1 MTAINE
7 STIMASYCNRRLR
20 TSRGVA
26 TATSSRTRPS
36 TSCSP
41 GKMMIIMMMM
51 MVMMMFNLLLTSV
64 ILNYILPGV
73 FMIVCSV
80 LLCTL
85 R

>member
-1 MTAINE
+1 MI
-7 STIMASYCNRRLR
+7 I
-20 TSRGVA
+20 
-26 TATSSRTRPS
+26 
-36 TSCSP
+36 
-41 GKMMIIMMMM
+41 MMIIMMMM